1 MENEKNRRCEV
12 SEKQLK
18 IIKEEIEKIQF
29 GAVTIVVHEGKIVQ
43 VDTST
48 KLRLS

>member
-1 MENEKNRRCEV
+1 MENAKNRRCEV

-18 IIKEEIEKIQF
+18 IIKDEIEKIQY
-29 GAVTIVVHEGKIVQ
+29 GTVTVVVHEGKIVQ

-48 KLRLS
+48 KLRLT